1 MPLRSILALIGTGGI
16 TATYLA
22 AGAVTESKLASDAV
36 TADKIAANAVGSS
49 EIAADAVTASE
60 IAADAVGASEVDL
73 TDTYDFADLSVN
85 GAAVDPSQSLYYGV
99 AAVAHG
105 SNLSSLTGA
114 TTSLGGATVSNDM
127 VVLLYGQ
134 TTTSQNGLY
143 LVSNVSGGTC
153 DLTRITARDTAA
165 EMPQGLLV
173 YVKAG
178 TNGNKLFKHTT
189 SPGTLG
195 SDPVLFE
202 EQEEGMSP
210 LESSGEPSVIGTG
223 DGSTV
228 NFDLPSS
235 GVVSLAVFI
244 DGLQQ
249 PPGEYSISAGAGT
262 GGVDRLVFSTAPDSG
277 KVIEA
282 VGFKRV

>member
-22 AGAVTESKLASDAV
+22 AGAVTESKIADDAI
-36 TADKIAANAVGSS
+36 TTGKIAAGAVGT
-49 EIAADAVTASE
+49 ADLADDAVNADKLDTADDFNFTGALE
-60 IAADAVGASEVDL
+60 VGGTS
-73 TDTYDFADLSVN
+73 
-85 GAAVDPSQSLYYGV
+85 VDPSQSLYYGV
-99 AAVAHG
+99 SAVAHG
-105 SNLSSLTGA
+105 SNLASLTGA
-114 TTSLGGATVSNDM
+114 TTSLGGITVPSGQ

-134 TTTSQNGLY
+134 TTDTQNGLY

-173 YVKAG
+173 YIKAG
-178 TNGNKLFKHTT
+178 THANKLFKLTT
-189 SPGTLG
+189 SITTLG
-195 SDPVLFE
+195 SDPVIFE

-210 LESSGEPSVIGTG
+210 LESSGEASVIGTG

-228 NFDLPSS
+228 NFDLPSA